1 VTVTGA
7 ASDARSALLGRL
19 IDHAALFPP
28 ASMSIPDAAA
38 EDRRARES
46 PYEWMLARF
55 VCPASK
61 LAALGEEMPWAGAP
75 GLSVVLDQ
83 DDLDPL
89 ERAAAA
95 GAPVEAVELR
105 LPEPVPSPAFLD
117 ATGRRLRWTPY
128 FELMLGEEWRDTV
141 PEAVRRVAAAG
152 GRVKLRCGG
161 AVVPSVEQVALV
173 ISACRD
179 AGCVFKAT
187 AGLHHPVR
195 RGSEHGFLN
204 LLAAVARAHA
214 QSTSAS
220 EIERVL
226 AEEDP
231 GAFVVDREGLAV
243 HGRRASGARIAAA
256 REELFAGFGSCSWRE
271 PVEDLRELGI
281 L

>member
-1 VTVTGA
+1 
-7 ASDARSALLGRL
+7 
-19 IDHAALFPP
+19 
-28 ASMSIPDAAA
+28 MSVPDAVA

-55 VCPASK
+55 VCPVSK
-61 LAALGEEMPWAGAP
+61 LEALGEEMTWAGAP
-75 GLSVVLDQ
+75 GLSVVLDT
-83 DDLDPL
+83 DDLGPL
-89 ERAAAA
+89 ERAVQT

-105 LPEPVPSPAFLD
+105 LPEAVPSGAFLD
-117 ATGRRLRWTPY
+117 ATSHRLRWTPY
-128 FELMLGEEWRDTV
+128 FELVLGDEWPDTI

-161 AVVPSVEQVALV
+161 AAVPSIAQVALV

-179 AGCVFKAT
+179 ARCVFKAT

-195 RGSEHGFLN
+195 RGPEHGFLN
-204 LLAAVARAHA
+204 LLAAVVTARAGGELEA
-214 QSTSAS
+214 
-220 EIERVL
+220 VL

-231 GAFVVDREGLAV
+231 AAFAVEPGGLAV
-243 HGRRASGARIAAA
+243 HGRRMSAAQIAAA